1 MAEQEFPTLNG
12 VEPSWSDISI
22 AFPIHDG
29 QTVKTTGIKSIK
41 WSDKVEVGEGRGT
54 SGGRKSR
61 RSTGK
66 YTCEA
71 TVEFYRTGLQSFVE
85 ALKQKNTR
93 VSLVTFDVII
103 LHTPPGETGIFTTIL
118 KGARLLGRSFDTDDE
133 SVDLDTVEVALDVML
148 VEDNGAT
155 LL

>member
-12 VEPSWSDISI
+12 TEPSWSDISI
-22 AFPIHDG
+22 SFPIHDG
-29 QTVKTTGIKSIK
+29 QTIKTSGIKSIK

-71 TVEFYRTGLQSFVE
+71 TVEFYRTGLQLFVD

-93 VSLVTFDVII
+93 VSLVTFDILI
-103 LHTPPGETGIFTTIL
+103 LHTPPGESGIFTTKL
-118 KGARLLGRSFDTDDE
+118 LGARMLGRAFDTDDE
-133 SVDLDTVEVALDVML
+133 SVDLDTVEVALDVMSID
-148 VEDNGAT
+148 DNGAT